1 MNEKGEIMDQ
11 DLGRNGGKMEQKIHM
26 ATIEN
31 KQEWKDAWMLIDQG
45 CLALLLSLQDVLIM
59 LIFLCYEFSFYLVH
73 MKNIITLCSLGHCRG
88 GCCVPCASIGD
99 REETGSF

>member
-31 KQEWKDAWMLIDQG
+31 KQEWKDAWMLIIH
-45 CLALLLSLQDVLIM
+45 CLILLLLSEEDKLDSAM
-59 LIFLCYEFSFYLVH
+59 LRPHIHV
-73 MKNIITLCSLGHCRG
+73 M
-88 GCCVPCASIGD
+88 
-99 REETGSF
+99 